1 MTRPL
6 ILLLG
11 ASGSGKSTVAIE
23 LEKRYGLHQMCSYT
37 TREPRF
43 EGEPGHEFIDYQT
56 FLELMMDHKLVASTE
71 INGFF
76 YGATKEMVDNC
87 DIYVIDPRGAIEL
100 HDLYDSERLIFYVY
114 LDVSPDERA
123 RRMTERGTEKE
134 AAERRDADSE
144 IDLQSREA
152 GSLFDAALYIENTDF
167 ESCVQTIAE
176 FVGLKE

>member
-1 MTRPL
+1 MIRPL

-11 ASGSGKSTVAIE
+11 ASGSGKSSVAIE
-23 LEKRYGLHQMCSYT
+23 LEKRYGLKQMRSYT

-43 EGEPGHEFIDYQT
+43 DGEPGHEFIDYQT

-76 YGATKEMVDNC
+76 YGATKEMVDAC

-100 HDLYDSERLIFYVY
+100 HDLYDSMRPIFYVY

-123 RRMTERGTEKE
+123 RRMAQRGTESE
-134 AAERRDADSE
+134 AEERKDADAV
-144 IDLQSREA
+144 IADQAHAA
-152 GSLFDAALYIENTDF
+152 GSLYKNALYVENTDF
-167 ESCVQTIAE
+167 ESCVRIIAE
-176 FVGLKE
+176 FIGLKE